1 MKSVILPVLLQI
13 IGMGVIIAEIFIP
26 SMGLLSLM
34 ALGLFSYSLYI
45 VFTSISVTAG
55 FIFAGAD
62 IVLIPLLI
70 IAGIKMLAKS
80 PVSLKKELSKED
92 GVVSQASEMQAC
104 LGMKGVAVTDL
115 RPAGMAQINSRRM
128 DVVTDAEYIN
138 AGTPV
143 IVTKVTGNSI
153 IVEQAGQ
160 QENKQ

>member
-1 MKSVILPVLLQI
+1 MESVVLPVLLQV
-13 IGMGVIIAEIFIP
+13 IGMGVIMAEIFIP
-26 SMGLLSLM
+26 SMGLLTLM
-34 ALGLFSYSLYI
+34 ALGLFAYSLYI
-45 VFTSISVTAG
+45 VFGNISVTAG

-62 IVLIPLLI
+62 MVFVPLLI

-80 PVSLKKELSKED
+80 PLSLKKELSKKD
-92 GVVSQASEMQAC
+92 GVVSQDNEMQSC
-104 LGMKGVAVTDL
+104 LNMKGIALTDL
-115 RPAGMAQINSRRM
+115 RPAGMAKINPRRL

-160 QENKQ
+160 QEETQ